1 MDSEDALFRP
11 APAQPYQPVKLQL
24 RVPTEALTATLMLLQ
39 RAGRCESGLFWY
51 GPKDTI
57 GNGTVMWVVA
67 PRQRM
72 AWGNYHISAEALAEI
87 VYRLPDD
94 WKPLAQVHS
103 HPGSDVEHSN
113 YDDRMASSR
122 RALSLVFPC
131 YGRPIAPFPNGVGV
145 HEWQSGYWHL
155 LDLECATR
163 RVVVIGGAVKVEDF
177 R

>member
-11 APAQPYQPVKLQL
+11 APALPYQPVTLQL
-24 RVPTEALTATLMLLQ
+24 RVPADALSATLMLLQ
-39 RAGRCESGLFWY
+39 RAGQCESGLFWY
-51 GPKDTI
+51 GPKDSV

-72 AWGNYHISAEALAEI
+72 SWGNYHISAEALAE
-87 VYRLPDD
+87 VVHRLPND

-103 HPGSDVEHSN
+103 HPGLGVEHST

-122 RALSLVFPC
+122 RALSLVFPS
-131 YGRPIAPFPNGVGV
+131 YGRPTAPFPRGVGV
-145 HEWQSGYWHL
+145 HEWQSDYWHL
-155 LDLECATR
+155 LDLEYATR
-163 RVVVIGGAVKVEDF
+163 RVIVVDGGVQVEDF